1 MEGNVK
7 AASSSWRGFSRP
19 FWWFW
24 AGHTASL
31 FGDVLFSAGMMWFVY
46 QATGSALAT
55 SGVPLADGLARL
67 LGGVLAGPLADRRVR
82 ARWMA
87 EIHLAKMGL
96 VLVVAG
102 MLLQGYLTP
111 AWVYVL
117 TFLLT
122 LLNAFYEPTQG
133 ALLPNLVLPQALAQ
147 ANAFLQVSRTLG
159 YGLSWALSGLSLA
172 QLGPEPVAWGN
183 VLVFALAAGCF
194 VVLHRM
200 RRARPVLE
208 GTKWTPAF
216 VWQDLREGV
225 GQYRKRPLLRSLLL
239 LSVPGW
245 LTFGLWGP
253 LQLVFLNRVLGVGP
267 EGWGWSQA
275 TFFLSGLTGAVLATR
290 VLGRARWPEGLWVV
304 GVAAFQGLL
313 TVGFG
318 LAPAYLWALSVVV
331 LAGTTDPFLL
341 SARQALLQ
349 DAAPEPVRGRVLA
362 VWNVAMALGTLTSYL
377 LVGVLGEVVPLRGL
391 YVGFGAL
398 FLLAVLAVGVGSRLW
413 AARCRASRE
422 SKADS

>member
-1 MEGNVK
+1 
-7 AASSSWRGFSRP
+7 
-19 FWWFW
+19 
-24 AGHTASL
+24 
-31 FGDVLFSAGMMWFVY
+31 MWFVY

-96 VLVVAG
+96 VLVVAW
-102 MLLQGYLTP
+102 MLLQGHLSP

-133 ALLPNLVLPQALAQ
+133 ALLPDLVLPQLLAR

-172 QLGPEPVAWGN
+172 RLGPEPVAWGN
-183 VLVFALAAGCF
+183 GLVFLLAAGCF
-194 VVLHRM
+194 MVLHRL
-200 RRARPVLE
+200 RRARPVFE
-208 GTKWTPAF
+208 GGKWTPAF
-216 VWQDLREGV
+216 VWRDLQEGV
-225 GQYRKRPLLRSLLL
+225 RQYRWRPRLQALLA

-253 LQLVFLNRVLGVGP
+253 LQLVFLNRILGVGP

-275 TFFLSGLTGAVLATR
+275 AFFLSGLMGAVLATQ
-290 VLGRARWPEGLWVV
+290 VLGRARWPEGVWVV
-304 GVAAFQGLL
+304 GVAVFHGLL

-318 LAPAYLWALSVVV
+318 LAPAYLWALGTVI
-331 LAGTTDPFLL
+331 LAGATDPFLL

-362 VWNVAMALGTLTSYL
+362 VWNLAMALGTLTSYL

-391 YVGFGAL
+391 YVGFGVL
-398 FLLAVLAVGVGSRLW
+398 FLTTVVAVAMISRLW
-413 AARCRASRE
+413 MARCHT
-422 SKADS
+422 DG